1 MRGLKDSCNSSLIK
15 YKSILISSARFE
27 CLCSCT
33 HQIVYILSILCDGDI
48 IKKQLGAEL
57 HSQELNGW
65 INNYLVSSRFVVT
78 SNRVI
83 DFLRFEAITQS
94 AIITL
99 APYPLI
105 PDSRG
110 KCCSENHRF
119 PLLSTFCQESHVLS
133 SVSKRDAG
141 GWRSKA

>member
-1 MRGLKDSCNSSLIK
+1 MMETSL
-15 YKSILISSARFE
+15 
-27 CLCSCT
+27 
-33 HQIVYILSILCDGDI
+33 
-48 IKKQLGAEL
+48 KKQLGAEL

-94 AIITL
+94 AIITS

-105 PDSRG
+105 PDSGG